1 MTNAPP
7 LIFRSMDGAERRKC
21 NRQTD
26 HAFKAEET
34 NTDTALLLTCKQ
46 AFMRAVNE

>member
-1 MTNAPP
+1 MPHTLAVEPVVQG
-7 LIFRSMDGAERRKC
+7 RASVKC

-34 NTDTALLLTCKQ
+34 NTDTALLLTCMQ
-46 AFMRAVNE
+46 AFVRAVNE

>member
-1 MTNAPP
+1 MV
-7 LIFRSMDGAERRKC
+7 I
-21 NRQTD
+21 D

-46 AFMRAVNE
+46 VFVRAVNE